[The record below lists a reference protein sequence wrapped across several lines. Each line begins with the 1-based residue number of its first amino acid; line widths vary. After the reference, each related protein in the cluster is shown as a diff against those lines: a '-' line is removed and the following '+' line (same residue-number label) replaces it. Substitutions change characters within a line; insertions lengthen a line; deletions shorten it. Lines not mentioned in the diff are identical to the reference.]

1 MINSVHVTNLISNES
16 MEFILSE
23 PEHGIAIKSIE
34 GLGEAQANINTREGA
49 TFDGSLFNSSKLQQR
64 NIVITFLLYGDD
76 VEESR
81 HLVYKYFATKSL
93 VELTVKTDKR
103 NSSIKGYVETCE
115 PEIFSENETVQVSIV
130 CPDPL
135 FYINDADQQTSFS
148 ALDSEFEFPFEND
161 VEYTNTPKI
170 CMGDILKFQT
180 KSVYY
185 MGDED
190 TGVVITCHILS
201 PVTKLGVYDVQT
213 KKSIQLD
220 MEKFNTFTGGG
231 LMVGDDVIFN
241 TNKKSRSATLLRNGK
256 STNILSCLNKDVEW
270 FQLHQGDNVYTYLTS
285 DDDAFKVLL
294 NIEYQEKFKGV

>member
-1 MINSVHVTNLISNES
+1 MRFCSKV
-16 MEFILSE
+16 FI
-23 PEHGIAIKSIE
+23 
-34 GLGEAQANINTREGA
+34 
-49 TFDGSLFNSSKLQQR
+49 
-64 NIVITFLLYGDD
+64 
-76 VEESR
+76 
-81 HLVYKYFATKSL
+81 
-93 VELTVKTDKR
+93 
-103 NSSIKGYVETCE
+103 ETCE
-115 PEIFSENETVQVSIV
+115 PDIFSENETVQVSIL

-135 FYINDADQQTSFS
+135 FYINDANQQTSFS

-180 KSVYY
+180 KSIYY
-185 MGDED
+185 TGDED
-190 TGVVITCHILS
+190 TGVIITCHILS

-231 LMVGDDVIFN
+231 LNVGDDVIFN
-241 TNKKSRSATLLRNGK
+241 TNKKNRSAILLRNGK
-256 STNILSCLNKDVEW
+256 TTNILSCLNKDVEW
-270 FQLHQGDNVYTYLTS
+270 FQLHQGDNIYTYLTS